1 MEEQMNYDQ
10 MWQEEKPFADRL
22 AVWIKARLNPTRVVD
37 LGCGPGMHVYALQE
51 NQVNAVGYDT
61 DIRVDNKPFLHRA
74 SMFDV
79 TDPAD
84 LVLCFEVAEHLPY
97 EQSDLVVDSMIRNME
112 RRGILIWTA
121 AIPGQGGV
129 GHINCQYKPFWLQK
143 FADRGLVRMSDLE
156 LEMLTYVQQGYHM
169 GWFVQNAMVFIKL

>member
-51 NQVNAVGYDT
+51 NRVNAVGYDT
-61 DIRVDNKPFLHRA
+61 DIRVDDKPFLHKA

-97 EQSDLVVDSMIRNME
+97 
-112 RRGILIWTA
+112 
-121 AIPGQGGV
+121 
-129 GHINCQYKPFWLQK
+129 
-143 FADRGLVRMSDLE
+143 
-156 LEMLTYVQQGYHM
+156 
-169 GWFVQNAMVFIKL
+169 